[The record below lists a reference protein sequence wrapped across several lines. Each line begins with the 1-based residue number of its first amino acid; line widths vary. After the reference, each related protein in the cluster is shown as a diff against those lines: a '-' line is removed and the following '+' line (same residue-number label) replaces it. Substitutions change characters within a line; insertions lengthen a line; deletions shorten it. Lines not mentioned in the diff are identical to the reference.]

1 MRTVAITTSAVLG
14 LRAEAARLVKTASCA
29 IGSRKMKS
37 IKRILAASTKTV
49 VGVCKD
55 PEAILALPVREA
67 DLVSRTASLS
77 ALALTAAM
85 SMASSAALATPITQ
99 AFPFGIRDNEST
111 NTIGTGIGETF
122 SLGVS
127 LVQPDGTEGTTA
139 SATNTVTGRFEP
151 LLNLA
156 NQGRPGLFAREWDL
170 VTAQSQNF
178 LAPWQVTIV
187 NGSDQLTVTTP
198 DRRSAQRMEFVGN
211 IAISGPSTAPTVT
224 WNLPT
229 SGPTVSRVRYELWND
244 DTNQILT
251 GQSPVTLGPG
261 ATSVALE
268 DLTAGVN
275 YAIRIIPEELDAVGT
290 VTRSS
295 NWISWQAVD
304 GAPVGN
310 VVQLTTASPANL
322 TQTVDVPA
330 TAFNLVFDYR
340 FLTTTGALSVF
351 LDGMPIGTV
360 LEAPVNPPS
369 DFFRAFF
376 EIDNM
381 SLLGATGVPLTFM
394 LDGPAGSSLLLD
406 NISFPGLVN
415 GGFESLANWSTSG
428 SGTVT
433 LASLPEPAPLALF
446 GFGLAG
452 LGWAASRARRRK
464 TH

>member
-1 MRTVAITTSAVLG
+1 
-14 LRAEAARLVKTASCA
+14 
-29 IGSRKMKS
+29 MKS

-49 VGVCKD
+49 LGVCKD
-55 PEAILALPVREA
+55 PEGILALPVREA

-77 ALALTAAM
+77 ALALMAAL
-85 SMASSAALATPITQ
+85 SMTSSAALAAPITQ
-99 AFPFGIRDNEST
+99 ATPFSFRENESA
-111 NTIGTGIGETF
+111 NTIGTGVGETF
-122 SLGVS
+122 SVGVFE
-127 LVQPDGTEGTTA
+127 VVPDGPQGTTA
-139 SATNTVTGRFEP
+139 TATNTETGRVEP
-151 LLNLA
+151 LINLA
-156 NQGRPGLFAREWDL
+156 FQDRPGWFAREWDL
-170 VTAQSQNF
+170 ATAQSQNF

-187 NGSDQLTVTTP
+187 NGPDQLTVTTP

-211 IAISGPSTAPTVT
+211 IAVSGPSTSPTLT

-229 SGPTVSRVRYELWND
+229 SGPTVSRVSYELWND

-261 ATSVALE
+261 ATSVAL
-268 DLTAGVN
+268 DGLTPGVN
-275 YAIRIIPEELDAVGT
+275 YAIRILPEELDAVGT

-304 GAPVGN
+304 GMPMGSVA
-310 VVQLTTASPANL
+310 QLTAASPANL

-351 LDGMPIGTV
+351 LDGMLIGTV